1 MLNAMKLWTITATM
15 KLINQVKTA
24 PSFVFDKYFK
34 SSQKGVMGSTV
45 EIPIKKG
52 AGIVLE
58 SVSPSAEHLYQEEN
72 DAFILTIAL
81 PRFPLETVITAAD
94 MNELKSLSDEKEQTQ
109 ALAQKIGEI
118 VGEHKESFMTTLEF
132 MSVGAL
138 FGKVMDGK
146 GNTLFEFTS
155 GAADIDFKSD
165 KNLITSLNEI
175 DDALVAELGKEVS
188 FSILA
193 DRSFIS
199 GVAARAQTET
209 LFDQGQAKW
218 TENDGKRILEVHGV
232 KYIPYTGKYKNAK
245 GQDKQFIATNAAV
258 VVPESTEVFKLYY
271 GRANHTEALN
281 KAPKLFFTAAPEPLP
296 KGRGYAMVSE
306 MRAIPVCIRPGAL
319 IKLKWTTV
327 A

>member
-1 MLNAMKLWTITATM
+1 MLTAMKLWTIVATM
-15 KLINQVKTA
+15 QLINQIKTA

-34 SSQKGVMGSTV
+34 SSQKGVMGSTIEV
-45 EIPIKKG
+45 PIKKG

-72 DAFILTIAL
+72 DVYKLTISL

-94 MNELKSLSDEKEQTQ
+94 MNEIKSLTDEAEQTQ
-109 ALAQKIGEI
+109 ALSQKIGEI

-132 MSVGAL
+132 MSVGAM

-146 GNTLFEFTS
+146 GNILFEFSS
-155 GAADIDFKSD
+155 GATPVDFKSD
-165 KNLITSLNEI
+165 KNLITSLNEV
-175 DDALVAELGKEVS
+175 DDALVEELGKEVP

-199 GVAARAQTET
+199 GIAARAAAET
-209 LFDQGQAKW
+209 LFEQGQAKW
-218 TENDGKRILEVHGV
+218 IQEDNKRVLEVHGV

-245 GQDKQFIATNAAV
+245 GQDKQFIATNEGLV
-258 VVPESTEVFKLYY
+258 IPESAEVFKLYY

-296 KGRGYAMVSE
+296 KGRGYAILSE

-327 A
+327 